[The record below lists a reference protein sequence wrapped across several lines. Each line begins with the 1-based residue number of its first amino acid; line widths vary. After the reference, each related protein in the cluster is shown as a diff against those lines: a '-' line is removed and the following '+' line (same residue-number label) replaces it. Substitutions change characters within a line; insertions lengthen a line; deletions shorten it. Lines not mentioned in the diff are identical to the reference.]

1 MSTSLLYHA
10 FGIRGCPY
18 VRTEYRH
25 GDIRFTVRL
34 ERSHLRCRQC
44 GCDQVI
50 LRGQAVRQFRTVPI
64 GRRRVWITLP
74 IQRVECR
81 ACGVVQQVDVPFA
94 DRRRS
99 YSRAFERYA
108 LELCRYMT
116 IQDVADHLDVS
127 WDVIKAI
134 HKRYLQTHF
143 ARPRL
148 RDLTYLAIDEI
159 CVGRPRKFLT
169 IVLDL
174 VSGAVVFVG
183 EGRSKAALNPFWKR
197 LKRSRAKVLAVAC
210 DMARAYVSAVL
221 ENLAEAALVL
231 DRFHVVKYFN
241 EKLTSLRRTV
251 QRVATGMERQ
261 VLKGTRWILLKNPE
275 NLCPDADPQKDE
287 RKRLQDAL
295 EINRPLM
302 VAYYLKEDLRQ
313 FWEQPDKEA
322 AERFLDQWLA
332 RVEASAIPVLQRIA
346 RRLRVFRFALLAWYD
361 HPISTGPL
369 EACNNKIKTLQRRAY
384 GFRDREYF
392 VLQIQSLHLK
402 KYALV
407 G

>member
-10 FGIRGCPY
+10 FGVRGCPY
-18 VRTEYRH
+18 VRTEYRR
-25 GDIRFTVRL
+25 GEVRFTVRL
-34 ERSHLRCRQC
+34 ERSELRCRRC
-44 GCDQVI
+44 GCSEVI
-50 LRGQAVRQFRTVPI
+50 LRGKRVRAFRTVPV
-64 GRRRVWITLP
+64 GHRQVWIVLAV
-74 IQRVECR
+74 QRVACR
-81 ACGVVQQVDVPFA
+81 ACHVVQQVHVPFA
-94 DRRRS
+94 ERRRS
-99 YSRAFERYA
+99 YTRAFERYA
-108 LELCRYMT
+108 LALCRHMT
-116 IQDVADHLDVS
+116 IQDVADHLGVS

-148 RDLTYLAIDEI
+148 ADLRYAAIDEI
-159 CVGRPRKFLT
+159 CIGRPRKFLT
-169 IVLDL
+169 IVLNL
-174 VSGAVVFVG
+174 VTGAVVFVG
-183 EGRSKAALNPFWKR
+183 EGKGKAALEPFWRR

-210 DMARAYVSAVL
+210 DMAMPYVTAVL
-221 ENLAEAALVL
+221 ENLPKAELVL

-241 EKLTSLRRTV
+241 QKLTSLRRTV
-251 QRVATGMERQ
+251 QRAAIGRERH

-275 NLCPDADPQKDE
+275 NLRPDADPRKDE
-287 RKRLQDAL
+287 RKRLQEAL
-295 EINRPLM
+295 EINQPLM

-313 FWEQPDKEA
+313 FWDQPDRDA
-322 AERFLDQWLA
+322 ADRFLEQWLA
-332 RVEASAIPVLQRIA
+332 RADSSTIPVLRKTA

-369 EACNNKIKTLQRRAY
+369 EASNNKIKVLQRRAY

-392 VLQIQSLHLK
+392 VLQIHSQHLK